1 VVEKDTVIVNVSR
14 RRYMSYPTSHLYA
27 TLLLCRLLIVGE
39 LNSFVIVVSVEADN
53 VVAVIVSGVLTV
65 EAVPNKRCR
74 SVVLSRRQGY
84 KNYHRYR
91 RILLWFQLP
100 RQCNRQHEYI

>member
-1 VVEKDTVIVNVSR
+1 MYTT
-14 RRYMSYPTSHLYA
+14 SYLYA

-65 EAVPNKRCR
+65 EAVPINVVGALYSLRDKDKKITTAMAEPYFGFICLDNATGNK
-74 SVVLSRRQGY
+74 
-84 KNYHRYR
+84 NT
-91 RILLWFQLP
+91 
-100 RQCNRQHEYI
+100 